1 MFSQNG
7 VVDSI
12 IVEKIMKELR
22 ERAPITKRV
31 YERDLQQIVALVR
44 LDREDMR
51 QIEHYL
57 NDEGYIKRSGK
68 TIYILRRKTS

>member
-7 VVDSI
+7 IVDTI
-12 IVEKIMKELR
+12 IVEKIMKELHKQ
-22 ERAPITKRV
+22 APITRRV
-31 YERDLQQIVALVR
+31 YERDFRQIVALVR
-44 LDREDMR
+44 LDKEDMR

-68 TIYILRRKTS
+68 TIMVLR